1 MPLSKALY
9 PNLPQGR
16 HTTMAAPVN
25 QQISLHLSGGC
36 DDKSIFFIQ
45 MYVFTTNVCLWLPI
59 DLCGKHM
66 ACYNCQKLNN
76 DFYIT
81 YQELL
86 NKNRLEDILLSIREL
101 ATVFFDHFGNCFRS
115 FWICLLWNCHFGNIS
130 ACLLWVPGFG
140 LINKN
145 IYNIPSVF
153 FPFDLIVSLNY
164 IWKCTQLIELCFFF

>member
-1 MPLSKALY
+1 
-9 PNLPQGR
+9 
-16 HTTMAAPVN
+16 
-25 QQISLHLSGGC
+25 
-36 DDKSIFFIQ
+36 

-86 NKNRLEDILLSIREL
+86 NKKTLEDILLSIREL
-101 ATVFFDHFGNCFRS
+101 STFFYWS
-115 FWICLLWNCHFGNIS
+115 FWKLFQIILDLLFIFMLWNCHFGNIS
-130 ACLLWVPGFG
+130 ACLLWVPLFG

-153 FPFDLIVSLNY
+153 FPFDIIVSLNY
-164 IWKCTQLIELCFFF
+164 ILKCTQLCFFF